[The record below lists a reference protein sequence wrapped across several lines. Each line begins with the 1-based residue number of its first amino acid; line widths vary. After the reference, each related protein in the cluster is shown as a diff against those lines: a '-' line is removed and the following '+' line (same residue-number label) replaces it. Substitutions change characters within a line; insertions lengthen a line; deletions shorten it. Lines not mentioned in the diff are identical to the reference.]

1 MDGSSITPR
10 KLTKLSTTKEE
21 RKHNMTNKIGAI
33 ALFLALCFPASQ
45 SAHALGTPSGTSITN
60 TATATFN
67 DGGTPVT
74 RTASA
79 PAVVVDNKVNL
90 TVTKNADV
98 TVLPGATDQ
107 ALVFEVKNEGNTS
120 QRYALTPTNSAGIA
134 MENVRIYLDNGT
146 NPGVW
151 DAGDDLY
158 VDASTFGDVL
168 ADGRL
173 QILIVADTP
182 VGALSGETADYQLI
196 ATTVDAGT
204 TTVTLPTLGANT
216 AGVDVVFA
224 DVTGS
229 AAGDGNRD
237 GKHSATGIYS
247 VNLLSLI
254 LNKSVEVVWDPNNLF
269 VNPKAIPGAR
279 LTYTITASVVGV
291 GTAATVVITDP
302 IPANSTYVA
311 NSLKL
316 NSTSLSDDI
325 DGDVGSVVG
334 APGTVTVELGDLT
347 NATPLQT
354 TSFDVTIN

>member
-1 MDGSSITPR
+1 M
-10 KLTKLSTTKEE
+10 TK
-21 RKHNMTNKIGAI
+21 KIGAI
-33 ALFLALCFPASQ
+33 ALFLALCFLASQ
-45 SAHALGTPSGTSITN
+45 SAYALGTPSGTSITN
-60 TATATFN
+60 TATATYN

-107 ALVFEVKNEGNTS
+107 ALVFEIKNEGNTT

-168 ADGRL
+168 ADGTL
-173 QILIVADTP
+173 QVLIVADTP

-204 TTVTLPTLGANT
+204 TTVTLPALGANT
-216 AGVDVVFA
+216 AGVDVVFTDIA
-224 DVTGS
+224 GS

-237 GKHSATGIYS
+237 GKHSAQGIYS
-247 VNLLSLI
+247 VNLLALVLS
-254 LNKSVEVVWDPNNLF
+254 KSVEVVWDPNNLF
-269 VNPKAIPGAR
+269 INPKAIPGAR
-279 LTYTITASVVGV
+279 LTYTITTTVTGV
-291 GTAATVVITDP
+291 GTAAAVVITDP

-316 NSTSLSDDI
+316 NSAPLSDEP
-325 DGDVGSVVG
+325 DGDVGSLGGSPV
-334 APGTVTVELGDLT
+334 TVTVGLGDLT
-347 NATPLQT
+347 SASAVQT
-354 TSFDVTIN
+354 VTFDVTIN